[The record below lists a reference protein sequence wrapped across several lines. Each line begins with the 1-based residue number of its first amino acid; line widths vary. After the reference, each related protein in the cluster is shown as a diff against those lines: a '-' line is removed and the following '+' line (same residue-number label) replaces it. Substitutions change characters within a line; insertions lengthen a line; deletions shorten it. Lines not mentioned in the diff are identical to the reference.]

1 PSFLS
6 YSGMISLADKRTLR
20 SSELTIGGYV
30 MNNVRQLLQDKGY
43 EVLSIE
49 PDKSV
54 YDAMQLMTTRNIGAL
69 LVLEAG
75 KLIGIITERDF
86 SRNAEILDKPLRDVQ
101 VEEIM
106 TRKVVFVGPDNTIED
121 CMRLVTKMR
130 IRHLPVMENDQ
141 IIGMIS
147 IGDLIKDTISDQEF
161 VIDHLERYIYEIS

>member
-1 PSFLS
+1 
-6 YSGMISLADKRTLR
+6 
-20 SSELTIGGYV
+20 
-30 MNNVRQLLQDKGY
+30 MNTVRQLLQDKGY

-86 SRNAEILDKPLRDVQ
+86 SRNAKILDKPLRDVL

-106 TRKVVFVGPDNTIED
+106 SSQVVHVSPDDTTEN
-121 CMRLVTKMR
+121 CMMLVTEMR
-130 IRHLPVMENDQ
+130 VRHLPVMENDQ
-141 IIGMIS
+141 IIGIIS
-147 IGDLIKDTISDQEF
+147 IGDLVKDSIAGRAFEEWLLT
-161 VIDHLERYIYEIS
+161 RNT

>member
-1 PSFLS
+1 
-6 YSGMISLADKRTLR
+6 
-20 SSELTIGGYV
+20 
-30 MNNVRQLLQDKGY
+30 MNTVRQLLQDKGY

-86 SRNAEILDKPLRDVQ
+86 SRNAKILDKPLRDVL

-106 TRKVVFVGPDNTIED
+106 SSQVVHVSPDDTTEN
-121 CMRLVTKMR
+121 CMMLVTEMR
-130 IRHLPVMENDQ
+130 VRHLPVMENDQ
-141 IIGMIS
+141 IIGIIS
-147 IGDLIKDTISDQEF
+147 IGDLVKDTISDREF
-161 VIDHLERYIYEIS
+161 VIDQLKRYI

>member
-1 PSFLS
+1 
-6 YSGMISLADKRTLR
+6 
-20 SSELTIGGYV
+20 
-30 MNNVRQLLQDKGY
+30 MNTVRQLLQDKGY

-86 SRNAEILDKPLRDVQ
+86 SRNAKILDKPLRDVR

-106 TRKVVFVGPDNTIED
+106 SSQVVHVSPDDTTEN
-121 CMRLVTKMR
+121 CMRLITKMR
-130 IRHLPVMENDQ
+130 VRHLPVMENDQ
-141 IIGMIS
+141 IIGIIS
-147 IGDLIKDTISDQEF
+147 IGDLVKDSIAGRAFEEWLLTRDT
-161 VIDHLERYIYEIS
+161 